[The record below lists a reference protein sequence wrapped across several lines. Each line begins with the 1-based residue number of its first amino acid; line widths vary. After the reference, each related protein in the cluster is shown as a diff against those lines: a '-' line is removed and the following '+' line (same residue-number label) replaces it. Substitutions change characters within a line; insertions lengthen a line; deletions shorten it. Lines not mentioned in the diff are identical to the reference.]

1 MRKRKGAGAP
11 SPSGSALAGSG
22 RVGKKSLE
30 DLGFSPPLGVALGHE
45 SGQLRLDFAALVF
58 REKASCKLS
67 AQFVDMIDDA
77 HVRRLRLDDVDAARA
92 PEDRVKDRNATGEAG
107 EGRSRFCRSARQNWR
122 SRSSLRRAEQ
132 PYPQT
137 SLREENRVPKG
148 DASVCLRR
156 PGQQRRGSPAR
167 RATDPCDR
175 QVRE

>member
-107 EGRSRFCRSARQNWR
+107 EGRSRFCRSVRQKKLEEPFVLEAGR
-122 SRSSLRRAEQ
+122 AAVSSDVIERGEPR
-132 PYPQT
+132 PQ
-137 SLREENRVPKG
+137 RGRVRM
-148 DASVCLRR
+148 S
-156 PGQQRRGSPAR
+156 SPAGPTTPR
-167 RATDPCDR
+167 
-175 QVRE
+175 